1 MADTFTTSLSIR
13 QIETGTRSGTWG
25 TETNTQY
32 ELLDNA
38 FSYVANDLASDAD
51 ATLTISDGTAS
62 NARYFYIK
70 FTSSVSL
77 TATRTITLAPD
88 DSSKIWIVENAT
100 TGSQALTFKQGSSGS
115 TVTVSNGNTA
125 MIYADGAGATNGAIT
140 NAFTDLQLA
149 GTTSVAGLDAGSGSI
164 TTTGTVTGNT
174 LAGTLSTAAQPN
186 ITSVGTLTGFTSTGI
201 DDNATSTAI
210 TIDSSER
217 VGIGTTNPSSGDGI
231 LNLETSSS
239 TILNCNGTDANGGFI
254 KFQRSGTTK
263 GYVGT
268 PAGFLGGGDADDF
281 GIRAQADFT
290 IATGGAN
297 ERLRITSAGS
307 VGINTTSPSNKLT
320 INSTTGS
327 GLKIYAADQ
336 AYARLTLD
344 NLNGQAWDL
353 VAGTAGASNSG
364 FGIYDGDAGATRLQ
378 IDSSG
383 NIGIGTNSPNARLDV
398 ATSDSKVAEFERT
411 GTAVFDLTVG
421 DVGPGAA
428 QLFFNAQTN
437 DTGFVF
443 RPKSSG
449 GTTTNALLIDPNGD
463 VGIGNTSP
471 THRLDVINNKANF
484 ASSRFISTSAATTE
498 YGLSII
504 LTNSPNDATR
514 YFMACTDSVTTR
526 AVIRSN
532 GGFESAVNSYG
543 GISDVKLKE
552 NIVDA
557 SDKLEDLK
565 RVRIRNYN
573 LIGSDVK
580 QIGVIAQELETVFP
594 SMVEETID
602 LDENNNELDTTT
614 KNVKYSVF
622 VPILIKAL
630 QEQQTIIEDL
640 KARITTLE
648 NA

>member
-1 MADTFTTSLSIR
+1 MANTKIPVELSSTPGIV
-13 QIETGTRSGTWG
+13 
-25 TETNTQY
+25 
-32 ELLDNA
+32 DN
-38 FSYVANDLASDAD
+38 
-51 ATLTISDGTAS
+51 S
-62 NARYFYIK
+62 NA
-70 FTSSVSL
+70 
-77 TATRTITLAPD
+77 
-88 DSSKIWIVENAT
+88 
-100 TGSQALTFKQGSSGS
+100 
-115 TVTVSNGNTA
+115 
-125 MIYADGAGATNGAIT
+125 
-140 NAFTDLQLA
+140 
-149 GTTSVAGLDAGSGSI
+149 
-164 TTTGTVTGNT
+164 
-174 LAGTLSTAAQPN
+174 
-186 ITSVGTLTGFTSTGI
+186 
-201 DDNATSTAI
+201 TAI
-210 TIDSSER
+210 TIDSSEN
-217 VGIGTTNPSSGDGI
+217 VGIGT
-231 LNLETSSS
+231 
-239 TILNCNGTDANGGFI
+239 
-254 KFQRSGTTK
+254 
-263 GYVGT
+263 
-268 PAGFLGGGDADDF
+268 
-281 GIRAQADFT
+281 
-290 IATGGAN
+290 
-297 ERLRITSAGS
+297 GS
-307 VGINTTSPSNKLT
+307 P
-320 INSTTGS
+320 
-327 GLKIYAADQ
+327 D
-336 AYARLTLD
+336 
-344 NLNGQAWDL
+344 
-353 VAGTAGASNSG
+353 
-364 FGIYDGDAGATRLQ
+364 
-378 IDSSG
+378 
-383 NIGIGTNSPNARLDV
+383 ARLDV

-484 ASSRFISTSAATTE
+484 ASSRFISSSAATTE

-640 KARITTLE
+640 QARIETLE